1 MNGQIYK
8 PIIFS
13 APMVQAILEGR
24 KTQTRRVVKQ
34 RGTPGEILWVKET
47 FKFNPG
53 GPIYDAAGV
62 IMDSMD
68 DELIYRADSPNLVTK
83 WTPSIHMPRWA
94 SRITLGVTGIR
105 MERLQDISDEDAMAE
120 GLKRMT
126 KDGVLDKYGIPDA
139 DGMPG
144 TDDMGWPWTKWDAS
158 PVTAYKK
165 LWEKIHGPG
174 SWDKN
179 PLVWVIEFESVKL

>member
-1 MNGQIYK
+1 MK
-8 PIIFS
+8 ERPIIFN
-13 APMVQAILEGR
+13 APMVRAILEGR
-24 KTQTRRVVKQ
+24 KTQTRRIVKQ

-94 SRITLGVTGIR
+94 SRITLEITGVR
-105 MERLQDISDEDAMAE
+105 VERLQDISGPDCWAE
-120 GLKRMT
+120 GIGCAGW
-126 KDGVLDKYGIPDA
+126 DSEKYG
-139 DGMPG
+139 
-144 TDDMGWPWTKWDAS
+144 S
-158 PVTAYKK
+158 VTHCYRDLWQSIHGSGA
-165 LWEKIHGPG
+165 WEK
-174 SWDKN
+174 N
-179 PLVWVIEFESVKL
+179 PWVWVVEFKRVED